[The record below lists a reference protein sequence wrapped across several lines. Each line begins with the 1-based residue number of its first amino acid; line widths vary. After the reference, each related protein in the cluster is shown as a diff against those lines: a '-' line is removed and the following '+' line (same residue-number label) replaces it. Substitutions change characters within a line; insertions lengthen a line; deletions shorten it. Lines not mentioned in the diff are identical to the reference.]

1 MRLDGRTALVTG
13 ASAGLGRV
21 IARALHARGVTL
33 IVSARREE
41 LLTDLC
47 SELGERAEAAA
58 ADLSDPVQVAA
69 LAERA
74 RSVDVLVANAG
85 VPATGPYDGFSPEDI
100 DLALDVNLRAP
111 IQLTRALAPAMVERG
126 EGHLV
131 YVSSL
136 LGKMTRAGSALYSA
150 GKYGV
155 RGFALGLREDLH
167 GTGVGVT
174 TVFPGFVRDTGMFHD
189 SGAKPPPG
197 IGTSAPDEVAAA
209 VIRGIEEDV
218 AEIDVAP
225 RKLRVAV
232 KVMSVAPGLG
242 AKMQRRSGR

>member
-1 MRLDGRTALVTG
+1 MELNGRTALVTG
-13 ASAGLGRV
+13 ASAGIGRV
-21 IARALHARGVTL
+21 IARALHARGVTVL
-33 IVSARREE
+33 LSARREE

-47 SELGERAEAAA
+47 AELGERAEAAA
-58 ADLSDPVQVAA
+58 ADLADPAQVTA

-74 RSVDVLVANAG
+74 RAVDVLVANAG
-85 VPATGPYDGFSPEDI
+85 VPATGPFDGFSAEDI

-126 EGHLV
+126 GGHLV

-150 GKYGV
+150 SKYGV

-174 TVFPGFVRDTGMFHD
+174 TVFPGFIRDVGMFHD

-209 VIRGIEEDV
+209 VIRGIENDV

-232 KVMSVAPGLG
+232 KVLAVAPGLG
-242 AKMQRRSGR
+242 AKMQRRR